1 VKIIDADRKRKGIQ
15 RDQGSETM
23 REPISPFQLREM
35 RFKSRFWGFD
45 RDEVSDVLHQ
55 LADDLD
61 QLLLRMRHLQAE
73 NNRLREQPRDRSG
86 VQSIEPA
93 GPAVNAATDQ
103 AVQLFGQAQQ
113 VADSLIEDAEQRAR
127 ELVSTAR
134 TQQRG
139 IMDEASDAAAS
150 ARDIEYLRTF
160 AKVAQTHFRNV
171 LDDLNEKVD
180 KLGEIPRND
189 AGSLPPPTRT
199 DTTDAREPATEN
211 DHNPWFMRRR

>member
-1 VKIIDADRKRKGIQ
+1 
-15 RDQGSETM
+15 M

-35 RFKSRFWGFD
+35 RFKSRVWGFD
-45 RDEVSDVLHQ
+45 RGEVSDLLHQ

-73 NNRLREQPRDRSG
+73 NKRLRELPRDRSDG
-86 VQSIEPA
+86 QSTEPA
-93 GPAVNAATDQ
+93 GPAINAATDH

-134 TQQRG
+134 TEQRG
-139 IMDEASDAAAS
+139 IMHEAHDAAAS
-150 ARDIEYLRTF
+150 KRDIEYIRTF
-160 AKVAQTHFRNV
+160 AKVAQTHFRTV
-171 LDDLNEKVD
+171 LEDLNDQVD

-199 DTTDAREPATEN
+199 DTSETNGPARGR
-211 DHNPWFMRRR
+211 WFDPSFTRRER